1 MLVPI
6 VVADVM
12 ATVFIYV
19 RLMLLPIIVADVNTT
34 LLPLIVILADVIAMI
49 CRCHVT
55 TILMYVW
62 LMLLPSGRWN
72 SHCKVGVVAD
82 VIAMWQME

>member
-34 LLPLIVILADVIAMI
+34 LLPLIVILADVIAMM

-55 TILMYVW
+55 TNIDICL
-62 LMLLPSGRWN
+62 
-72 SHCKVGVVAD
+72 AD
-82 VIAMWQME
+82 VIAKWQME

>member
-6 VVADVM
+6 VVADVT

-34 LLPLIVILADVIAMI
+34 LLPLIVILADVIAMM

-55 TILMYVW
+55 TNIDIYL
-62 LMLLPSGRWN
+62 
-72 SHCKVGVVAD
+72 AD
-82 VIAMWQME
+82 VIAKWQME